1 MTREAGCTSGGAVE
15 RFRPDDV
22 DLAILRLVS
31 QGCTTD
37 VIARRAG
44 FSERT
49 VRRRLRALADELGV
63 DSSIEVVV
71 HAVRAGLI

>member
-1 MTREAGCTSGGAVE
+1 MTQEGCSTPNAPAGH
-15 RFRPDDV
+15 FRPDDV
-22 DLAILRLVS
+22 DLAILRLLS
-31 QGCTTD
+31 EGCTTD
-37 VIARRAG
+37 LIARRAG

-49 VRRRLRALADELGV
+49 VRRRLRALADDLGV